1 MCFGWGDFTYRYLNL
16 VMARSKQTPLNST
29 EPRMQLV
36 MKAARM
42 LAPSTGGVK
51 ETTLESDDEDY
62 MKEDMCQEC
71 KVYADDMIDLPRNVT
86 VTSRD
91 NINTCS
97 TCKNT
102 FCTGCK
108 QSCYNC
114 GDIICPS
121 CLLDYDAT
129 MTPPLCSNVC
139 YHVHQ
144 LWVAFQSK
152 LCRDILTYCDVF
164 KCCSAFYG
172 MGEAVRGC
180 RLSLETYHLLWCLKF
195 GFETVIP
202 DFLPDYPLN
211 GSAPCSLRA
220 CSRSELRSDIW
231 SQELRCSHREQARNE
246 IMVAALTFWG
256 PML

>member
-1 MCFGWGDFTYRYLNL
+1 MCFGWGNLHRYL
-16 VMARSKQTPLNST
+16 MTHSKQTPLNCN

-91 NINTCS
+91 NVNTCS

-108 QSCYNC
+108 KSCYNC
-114 GDIICPS
+114 GDKICPS
-121 CLLDYDAT
+121 CPLDYDST
-129 MTPPLCSNVC
+129 ISLLQRDNMTLTPPLCSNVC

-152 LCRDILTYCDVF
+152 LSREILTYCDVF
-164 KCCSAFYG
+164 QCCSAFYG

-202 DFLPDYPLN
+202 DFYLIIL
-211 GSAPCSLRA
+211 
-220 CSRSELRSDIW
+220 
-231 SQELRCSHREQARNE
+231 
-246 IMVAALTFWG
+246 
-256 PML
+256 